1 MIIDIF
7 LEPNFF
13 IPRLML
19 WHFKMDTKWRDE
31 LMKKLR
37 EKTDELISSI
47 RKVDDSELIVINI
60 ELLLFGALTSLNWDR
75 LNLLEPTDMITK

>member
-1 MIIDIF
+1 
-7 LEPNFF
+7 
-13 IPRLML
+13 
-19 WHFKMDTKWRDE
+19 MDTKWRDE

-60 ELLLFGALTSLNWDR
+60 ELLLFGALTSLN
-75 LNLLEPTDMITK
+75 